1 MFVLLC
7 SASNHEIQGLGRWA
21 YDAFRMSYLTNL
33 PHPALLVAARYS
45 ISPTSYV
52 LLRSRVPP
60 PPALIAVILPW
71 VELELGKT
79 RASNLTRSKETC
91 DLSAVGF
98 LETLVWLKC
107 VFLQDMAVLQKVHP
121 SLPIF
126 THDVFSLPEWGLFS
140 EDVQKVET
148 AAIAEVNVPMNS
160 IYAFPPNFC
169 SLQLLLWF
177 H

>member
-33 PHPALLVAARYS
+33 PHPALLVAAGYS

-52 LLRSRVPP
+52 LPRSRVPP

-71 VELELGKT
+71 VEPELGKA

-107 VFLQDMAVLQKVHP
+107 VFLQDRRCSKNFTHLYP
-121 SLPIF
+121 SLPTTF
-126 THDVFSLPEWGLFS
+126 FHFPNGV
-140 EDVQKVET
+140 
-148 AAIAEVNVPMNS
+148 S
-160 IYAFPPNFC
+160 ILRKCRGWKRP
-169 SLQLLLWF
+169 LLLR
-177 H
+177 